1 MEADSQEKRE
11 EEGSPDV
18 DHGGV
23 VERVV
28 LACVLVHFVQTL
40 VLDNN

>member
-11 EEGSPDV
+11 EEGSSDV

-23 VERVV
+23 VDRVV
-28 LACVLVHFVQTL
+28 LGMSAGAFCADFGI
-40 VLDNN
+40 

>member
-11 EEGSPDV
+11 EEGSSDV

-23 VERVV
+23 VDRVV
-28 LACVLVHFVQTL
+28 LGMCAGAFCAYFGT
-40 VLDNN
+40 

>member
-23 VERVV
+23 VDRV
-28 LACVLVHFVQTL
+28 LLCMCAGEFCADFGT
-40 VLDNN
+40 